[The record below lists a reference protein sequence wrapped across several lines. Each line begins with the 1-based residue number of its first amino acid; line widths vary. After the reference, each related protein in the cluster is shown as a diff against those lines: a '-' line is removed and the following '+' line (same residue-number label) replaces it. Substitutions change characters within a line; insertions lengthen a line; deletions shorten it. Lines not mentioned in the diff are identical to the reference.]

1 MHQSIMNKKTLLT
14 SISLLIFTFFE
25 LMVVILDVGLM
36 AVAFAIPALIGYVL
50 KPQFGDLVYLLFLA
64 TGIAAVAVVFVY
76 RKQSQAYF
84 RKTLGQRSE
93 NLIEKLRFSRWFKDI
108 PH

>member
-1 MHQSIMNKKTLLT
+1 MNKKTLLT
-14 SISLLIFTFFE
+14 GLCLLIFTFFE
-25 LMVVILDVGLM
+25 LTVVILDVGLM

-64 TGIAAVAVVFVY
+64 AGIAGVAVVFVY

-84 RKTLGQRSE
+84 RRTLGQRSE
-93 NLIEKLRFSRWFKDI
+93 ELIEKLRLSRWFKDI
-108 PH
+108 SQ

>member
-1 MHQSIMNKKTLLT
+1 MNKKTLLT

>member
-1 MHQSIMNKKTLLT
+1 MNKKNLLT
-14 SISLLIFTFFE
+14 VLCLLIFTFFE
-25 LMVVILDVGLM
+25 LAVVILEVGLM
-36 AVAFAIPALIGYVL
+36 AVAFSIPALIGYIL
-50 KPQFGDLVYLLFLA
+50 KPQFGDLIYLLFLA
-64 TGIAAVAVVFVY
+64 VGIAGVAVVFVY

-108 PH
+108 A

>member
-1 MHQSIMNKKTLLT
+1 MNKKTLLT
-14 SISLLIFTFFE
+14 GLCLLIFTFFE
-25 LMVVILDVGLM
+25 LTVVILDVGLM

-64 TGIAAVAVVFVY
+64 AGIAAVAVVFVY

-84 RKTLGQRSE
+84 RRAMGQRSE
-93 NLIEKLRFSRWFKDI
+93 DLIEKLRLSRWFKDI
-108 PH
+108 S